1 MKKFL
6 VAVLALA
13 MVLAV
18 SMSAMAAGSDD
29 FNRANTTAG
38 IGGNWTRGDSSTSWI
53 NILDNAVVV
62 KGGASG
68 TGKNIGN
75 TIDGINM
82 SGLIHVDFQAKGDH
96 ELGDG
101 FTTWAVTV
109 DSVDMENFADG
120 NIAKYY
126 GATDY
131 CRGRIA
137 SSGSVT
143 GSHYLTSNGAWDNLK
158 MAIDTNAGTVEFFQN
173 GVSWGVLNNG
183 QAGKAIGRISIVQ
196 INNAAAG
203 AELRSMQIDNFSVTA
218 VPEPGSVLALCSGLI
233 GMVGFARRRRA

>member
-13 MVLAV
+13 MVFAV
-18 SMSAMAAGSDD
+18 SMAAMAGSDD
-29 FNRANTTAG
+29 FNRPDDTSG
-38 IGGNWTRGDSSTSWI
+38 IGGNWDRNDMNTSWI
-53 NILDNAVVV
+53 NIVNQTVVV
-62 KGGASG
+62 KGGAST

-75 TIDGINM
+75 TVIG
-82 SGLIHVDFQAKGDH
+82 SGLSGLVYVDFKALGDH
-96 ELGDG
+96 EFGDG
-101 FTTWAVTV
+101 FTSWAVTV
-109 DSVDMENFADG
+109 DSIDQTGYADG

-143 GSHYLTSNGAWDNLK
+143 GSHYLTSNGTWDNLR

-196 INNAAAG
+196 IHNAAVGAAG
-203 AELRSMQIDNFSVTA
+203 RNFYMDDISVIA